1 MDVSTPRPPTAFV
14 LAGGRSR
21 RFSSEKVAHPW
32 QGKPLLAHAVSLLRY
47 FFSDVLVVGRQGVDY
62 APLTDAPVVCDHFSD
77 RGPLGGIHA
86 GLCASPTEW
95 AFFAA
100 CDMPLL
106 QPEVIALLV
115 AGCEP
120 GLQAVVP
127 EAGGWRVPTL
137 GCYHASG
144 LPTLEECLRD
154 GRLAAQG
161 YLDAVVVRVVPER
174 ALRAVDP
181 GLQSLTNLNTLAQW
195 RQAAGRA
202 APE

>member
-1 MDVSTPRPPTAFV
+1 MDAPTAPMTAFV

-21 RFSSEKVAHPW
+21 RFTTEKAAHPW
-32 QGKPLLAHAVSLLRY
+32 AGRPLLAHAVALLRRA
-47 FFSDVLVVGRQGVDY
+47 FAEVRVVGRAGVDY
-62 APLTDAPVVCDHFSD
+62 AAWCDAPVVRD
-77 RGPLGGIHA
+77 RFPDCGPLGGIHA
-86 GLCASPTEW
+86 GLRAAPAGW

-106 QPEVIALLV
+106 RPEVVALLV
-115 AGCEP
+115 AGCAP
-120 GLQAVVP
+120 GVQAVVP

-144 LPTLEECLRD
+144 LPELEA
-154 GRLAAQG
+154 RLARGQRAAQG
-161 YLDAVVVRVVPER
+161 YLDAVDTRVVPEA
-174 ALRAVDP
+174 ALRRVDP